1 LLERTVP
8 FDRLDL
14 GERRRLLREVLV
26 EFFEAD
32 EVILEQGRTEH
43 RFLYVVESGFV
54 RLLDTE
60 TQRLADECGEGDVF
74 GSHGLV
80 RGGALPYEARAV
92 EASVCMLVRGTHF
105 RRLYEENEDFAAFFD
120 SDLSR
125 YGRERK
131 APLDAS
137 SARLLFG
144 TRLGELVHREP
155 LTCEP
160 GATAQEA
167 AQLMRRER
175 EDSVVVR
182 SEGKTVGIL
191 SDEDLRNKL
200 VAEAAPVDTPVER
213 LMSPHVIRIRAA
225 ASVFEALM
233 QMMGHRAN
241 HVVVTDGEGEG
252 AALLGVVT
260 DQDIARTQASSPSFI
275 IERIEKAGT
284 VAELARAR
292 SDATGL
298 LVNLDRQG
306 VVAEDLISINTETN
320 DRLMRRTLELVEAE
334 LRVDPPVPPAD
345 TPWAW
350 MSLGSEGRGEMGILT
365 DQDNALVYA
374 DPATPE
380 EAERA
385 ERWLGALAE
394 RANIALAEVGFA
406 LCKGDIMARNPK
418 WRRPLSGWTET
429 FRRWILEPEAH
440 ALLEAGIFFDLR
452 GLHGDMTLVS
462 KLEAEIAGALRE
474 QRGFLPLL
482 AANAL
487 TSRPPPSSLLR
498 RLVAGLSGGGRDA
511 FDVKRRGLRP
521 LVDVA
526 RVFAMQLRYLDSAN
540 TTDRLQHATRALP
553 EMARAAENALEAYR
567 YLSQLRFSRHLR
579 AVERGEMPDNNVG
592 ISTLNETQQNMLR
605 AVFSTVAEVQ
615 NAVAHRYGVDLKA

>member
-1 LLERTVP
+1 M
-8 FDRLDL
+8 
-14 GERRRLLREVLV
+14 

-43 RFLYVVESGFV
+43 QYLYVVESGFV

-60 TQRLADECGEGDVF
+60 TQRLIDECGEGDVF

-92 EASVCMLVRGTHF
+92 EATVCMLVRGAHF

-155 LTCEP
+155 LICEP
-160 GATAQEA
+160 TATAREA
-167 AQLMRRER
+167 ALMMRREM

-182 SEGKTVGIL
+182 RNGQTVGIL
-191 SDEDLRNKL
+191 SDVDLRNKL
-200 VAEAAPVDTPVER
+200 VAEAAPAETPVQSV
-213 LMSPHVIRIRAA
+213 MSPHVIRMRASA
-225 ASVFEALM
+225 TIFEALM
-233 QMMGHRAN
+233 QMMGHEAN
-241 HVVVTDGEGEG
+241 HVVVTDGEGDG

-260 DQDIARTQASSPSFI
+260 DQDIARVQASSPSFI

-284 VAELARAR
+284 VAELARVR
-292 SDATGL
+292 SDAVGL

-334 LRVDPPVPPAD
+334 LRADPPVPPSE
-345 TPWAW
+345 TSWAW
-350 MSLGSEGRGEMGILT
+350 MSLGSEGRGEMGVLT
-365 DQDNALVYA
+365 DQDNALIYA
-374 DPATPE
+374 DPGTPE

-385 ERWLGALAE
+385 ERWLGALAG
-394 RANIALAEVGFA
+394 RANLALAEVGFA
-406 LCKGDIMARNPK
+406 LCKGEVMARNPK
-418 WRRPLSGWTET
+418 WRRSASGWTET
-429 FRRWILEPEAH
+429 FRRWILAPEAH
-440 ALLEAGIFFDLR
+440 ALMEAGIFFDLR
-452 GLHGDMTLVS
+452 GLHGDMGLVRG
-462 KLEAEIAGALRE
+462 LQAEIATALRE
-474 QRGFLPLL
+474 ARSFLPVL
-482 AANAL
+482 AGNAL

-498 RLVAGLSGGGRDA
+498 RLVAGLSGGRDG

-521 LVDVA
+521 LVDAA
-526 RVFAMQLRYLDSAN
+526 RVFAMQLGYLDSAN
-540 TTDRLQHATRALP
+540 TSDRLQHATRALP
-553 EMARAAENALEAYR
+553 EMARVAENALEAYR

-592 ISTLNETQQNMLR
+592 LSTLNETQQNMLR
-605 AVFSTVAEVQ
+605 AVFSAVEEVQ
-615 NAVAHRYGVDLKA
+615 GAVARRYGADPRA

>member
-1 LLERTVP
+1 MP

-43 RFLYVVESGFV
+43 RYLYVVESGFV

-306 VVAEDLISINTETN
+306 VGAEDLISINTETN

-394 RANIALAEVGFA
+394 RANTALAVVGFA

-462 KLEAEIAGALRE
+462 KLEAEIAGPC
-474 QRGFLPLL
+474 G
-482 AANAL
+482 
-487 TSRPPPSSLLR
+487 SSG
-498 RLVAGLSGGGRDA
+498 VSC
-511 FDVKRRGLRP
+511 
-521 LVDVA
+521 
-526 RVFAMQLRYLDSAN
+526 
-540 TTDRLQHATRALP
+540 
-553 EMARAAENALEAYR
+553 
-567 YLSQLRFSRHLR
+567 RFSRP
-579 AVERGEMPDNNVG
+579 MP
-592 ISTLNETQQNMLR
+592 
-605 AVFSTVAEVQ
+605 
-615 NAVAHRYGVDLKA
+615 

>member
-1 LLERTVP
+1 MLERTVP